1 MRGKPIIYERL
12 DTGCIVPTSH
22 KLNKDGY
29 FRCRDDRF
37 IGKGRKPLIM
47 NHRLVWEKHPGLI
60 PSGYEI
66 NHMCGNRA
74 CCNIEHLEL
83 LDRRTHL
90 VLTNEE
96 RYVSR
101 YSKAKTYWSKTKCTG
116 VHLSEKFMVSF
127 STACGWIREW
137 KA

>member
-29 FRCRDDRF
+29 FRCRD
-37 IGKGRKPLIM
+37 
-47 NHRLVWEKHPGLI
+47 
-60 PSGYEI
+60 
-66 NHMCGNRA
+66 
-74 CCNIEHLEL
+74 
-83 LDRRTHL
+83 
-90 VLTNEE
+90 
-96 RYVSR
+96 
-101 YSKAKTYWSKTKCTG
+101 
-116 VHLSEKFMVSF
+116 EKFMVSF